1 MEIISRKEAKEA
13 GMTHYFTGKPC
24 KRGHVSPRFVS
35 TMVCME
41 CGRGAS
47 REWARKNPV
56 IHAKRS
62 RDWQKANKTRR
73 TKTAVK
79 YVANRKKKDPVF
91 RMKHEVRSMIA
102 TAFTRS
108 GYTKSSRTHE
118 IIGCSWDEFKSHI
131 ERQFLPGMSWENRHL
146 WHIDH
151 ITPLSTAKTKEDVVA
166 LNHVS
171 NLRPIWAEDN
181 IAKKDKLLF
190 LI

>member
-1 MEIISRKEAKEA
+1 MEIISRKEAQALGLKR
-13 GMTHYFTGKPC
+13 YFTGKPC
-24 KRGHVSPRFVS
+24 KRGHVAPRFVS
-35 TMVCME
+35 TSMCVE
-41 CGRGAS
+41 CGRQHSRNWARNNPEEHARRA
-47 REWARKNPV
+47 REW
-56 IHAKRS
+56 
-62 RDWQKANKTRR
+62 QKSNKSRR
-73 TKTAVK
+73 TKTAIK
-79 YVANRKKKDPVF
+79 YVANRKKNDPVF

-108 GYTKSSRTHE
+108 GYTKTSRTHE
-118 IIGCSWDEFKSHI
+118 IIGCSWEEFTVHI
-131 ERQFLPGMSWENRHL
+131 ERQFLPGMTWENRHL

-151 ITPLSTAKTKEDVVA
+151 ITPLSTAKTEEDVIA